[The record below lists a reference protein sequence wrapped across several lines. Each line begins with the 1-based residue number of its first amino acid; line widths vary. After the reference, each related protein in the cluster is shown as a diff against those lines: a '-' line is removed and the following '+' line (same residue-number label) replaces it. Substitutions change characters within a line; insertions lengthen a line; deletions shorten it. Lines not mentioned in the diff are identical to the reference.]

1 MPATPGNSRGRKR
14 DLMQRVS
21 TSEFEA
27 LSGDWD
33 ALAESDAGVDRF
45 CARSAWQHSFHQA
58 FDPERDLWLGREG
71 QSMAILAERAD
82 GLLEP
87 LENMWGFG
95 APLIGPESGALLA
108 RWLLDRPRPTILLGI
123 PADRDRLAKIVA
135 PLASV
140 FNFRMVSAT
149 KRFEVSLEDGLDGW
163 LARRSA
169 SFRRNLR
176 SAQRRTQDESVEF
189 RWIEVEAGESAEAH
203 FRTVLDVEAR
213 SWKGIRG
220 EGAGDGPMLDFYL
233 QLWPKL
239 SGEGRLRL
247 LLAERDGVAVGYLH
261 GGQVGDHFRGLQ
273 FSFDHAFAHLGLGN
287 VMQYQALSQLAASGV
302 ERYDLGSYSDYKA
315 RWGDDGLETV
325 GLFMAPRS

>member
-1 MPATPGNSRGRKR
+1 MLRGFNVTIPNWLSASRYI
-14 DLMQRVS
+14 MAP
-21 TSEFEA
+21 FI
-27 LSGDWD
+27 
-33 ALAESDAGVDRF
+33 
-45 CARSAWQHSFHQA
+45 C
-58 FDPERDLWLGREG
+58 
-71 QSMAILAERAD
+71 MAILTNAGSLAMS
-82 GLLEP
+82 LY
-87 LENMWGFG
+87 
-95 APLIGPESGALLA
+95 LLA
-108 RWLLDRPRPTILLGI
+108 SITD
-123 PADRDRLAKIVA
+123 
-135 PLASV
+135 
-140 FNFRMVSAT
+140 F
-149 KRFEVSLEDGLDGW
+149 LDGW